1 MGTAPPKDDPSPA
14 EQDAASVDAG
24 FALGPPV
31 ASLCGFAIPS
41 LRFKFGLKF
50 PGLPGISFPPPLPF
64 PFLSLGI
71 HCDSDNPLDVT
82 AGVKYGG
89 GRVSNA
95 PPDPDQEQFD
105 EVA

>member
-1 MGTAPPKDDPSPA
+1 MGTAPPQDDPPPDV
-14 EQDAASVDAG
+14 QDAQAADAG

-41 LRFKFGLKF
+41 LRFSFGFKI
-50 PGLPGISFPPPLPF
+50 PGLPGIAFPPAIPF
-64 PFLSLGI
+64 PFLAIGL

-82 AGVKYGG
+82 AGVGYGG

-95 PPDPDQEQFD
+95 PPDPDSETMD
-105 EVA
+105 EAA